1 MKEYL
6 DHNLDDLPEEV
17 EAIEDQ
23 LDELVERTEKLP
35 ERLNR
40 AQDLPFKNFS
50 PPPHTENSTPLP
62 GMG

>member
-1 MKEYL
+1 MKEHL

-35 ERLNR
+35 ERLDR
-40 AQDLPFKNFS
+40 AEDLPLKNFS
-50 PPPHTENSTPLP
+50 PTPPTKETTPLP